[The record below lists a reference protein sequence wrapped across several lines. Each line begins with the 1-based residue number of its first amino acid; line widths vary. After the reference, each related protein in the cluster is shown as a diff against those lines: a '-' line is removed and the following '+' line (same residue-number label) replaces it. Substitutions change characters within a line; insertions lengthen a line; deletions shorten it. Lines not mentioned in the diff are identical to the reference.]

1 MFLSSFFNKI
11 LKWKKKFG
19 DLEKKE
25 KAVQLKLKNEGASFV
40 SNIHNVKTIM
50 IKMLELQDEIG
61 LSNDE
66 VTIIVYTS
74 LDLDWF
80 NSMLVLASEFTKWFN
95 LNFEGEDRDELDFQ
109 DDKLLIWQS
118 IVHYSSLLLNSIL

>member
-1 MFLSSFFNKI
+1 

-19 DLEKKE
+19 DLEKQE

-118 IVHYSSLLLNSIL
+118 VVHYSSLLLNSIL